1 MTTEK
6 TGGGSAGKAAER
18 QARLAKALRDNLK
31 KRKGQARER
40 ASAGTDPAPG
50 QPANGKGT
58 GGA

>member
-1 MTTEK
+1 MTTSK
-6 TGGGSAGKAAER
+6 AGGNKGGKAAER

-40 ASAGTDPAPG
+40 AAAEPERAPG
-50 QPANGKGT
+50 QPASGKGT